1 MQTIQALTET
11 LTSEEIGSYRDEI
24 LVTEASSSGSDTK
37 KHICC
42 ITSVPEVPDYARNA
56 RKHFNSKDFPQ
67 KETLVT
73 ESDHDDT
80 EALRATKLGTAF
92 DLPRMESSVN
102 FASERNLHYG
112 IGK

>member
-11 LTSEEIGSYRDEI
+11 LPSEEIGSYRDEI

-42 ITSVPEVPDYARNA
+42 ITSVPEVPDYAQNA

-80 EALRATKLGTAF
+80 EV
-92 DLPRMESSVN
+92 MEASSVVAQN
-102 FASERNLHYG
+102 QRAISPPLNQSTKKFL
-112 IGK
+112 IM